1 MRPPVSGNVILKLI
15 LPGVVANLLGAL
27 FTILYFAYFSVH
39 VPAAIAPQAFATA
52 AAVATLFCLSGVTV
66 NYFRPEPKT
75 IRRYFS
81 TGEEAPAAL
90 EHLALLP
97 RAAAG
102 IAFRHWCGG
111 GLLFAALYWTDA
123 VTGKIFGGGMP
134 PGDAWYIL
142 FGTVG
147 VGGVFSALAT
157 FLLLE
162 HAVAAALPRL
172 FPADLLA
179 GRQPSRLFGL
189 RVRLIALF
197 LATGGVPA
205 ATIGVI
211 VLMMRLDLL
220 AGLALVVALFAVLAA
235 VGVALLVARSVGAP
249 VETLLA
255 AARRVRAG
263 DLDAAVPV
271 TAADELG
278 DLQAGFNLML
288 RGLRERDYIRDVFG
302 RYVTAQVVD
311 EVLSGQLRMGGET
324 RQATILMSDIRGFTR
339 MASVLSPAEVV
350 AFLNDYLT
358 HMVDAVV
365 AEEGRLDK
373 FIGDGLLAVFGAPQE
388 HPDDPQR
395 ACRVALRMRT
405 VLAELNAQRAAQG
418 LAPIAIG
425 IGIHTGP
432 VVAGNIGSARKMEY
446 TVIGDTVN
454 VASRIEQLT
463 KQYGTDII
471 VSAATRAA
479 VGEAFV
485 LRELP
490 PAQVAGKDEPLLVFA
505 LEGGA

>member
-1 MRPPVSGNVILKLI
+1 
-15 LPGVVANLLGAL
+15 
-27 FTILYFAYFSVH
+27 
-39 VPAAIAPQAFATA
+39 
-52 AAVATLFCLSGVTV
+52 
-66 NYFRPEPKT
+66 
-75 IRRYFS
+75 
-81 TGEEAPAAL
+81 
-90 EHLALLP
+90 
-97 RAAAG
+97 
-102 IAFRHWCGG
+102 
-111 GLLFAALYWTDA
+111 
-123 VTGKIFGGGMP
+123 
-134 PGDAWYIL
+134 
-142 FGTVG
+142 
-147 VGGVFSALAT
+147 
-157 FLLLE
+157 
-162 HAVAAALPRL
+162 
-172 FPADLLA
+172 
-179 GRQPSRLFGL
+179 
-189 RVRLIALF
+189 
-197 LATGGVPA
+197 
-205 ATIGVI
+205 
-211 VLMMRLDLL
+211 
-220 AGLALVVALFAVLAA
+220 
-235 VGVALLVARSVGAP
+235 
-249 VETLLA
+249 
-255 AARRVRAG
+255 
-263 DLDAAVPV
+263 
-271 TAADELG
+271 
-278 DLQAGFNLML
+278 
-288 RGLRERDYIRDVFG
+288 
-302 RYVTAQVVD
+302 
-311 EVLSGQLRMGGET
+311 MGGET